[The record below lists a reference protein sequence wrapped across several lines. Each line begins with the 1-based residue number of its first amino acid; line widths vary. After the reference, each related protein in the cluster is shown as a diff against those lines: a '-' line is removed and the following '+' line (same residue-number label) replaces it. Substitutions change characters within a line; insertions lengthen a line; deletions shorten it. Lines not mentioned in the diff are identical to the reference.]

1 MTEVIALKPFKDGG
15 EKRAPR
21 DKFTVHPL
29 RAKELAA
36 KGLVRIATEAGTPIK
51 KPMAAGPAAPS
62 SSSAAAPPSVPE
74 ILPASKSG
82 AKRVRNRKKKDR
94 GASSSQ
100 TPPTE

>member
-1 MTEVIALKPFKDGG
+1 MTEVVALKPFKDAGQ
-15 EKRAPR
+15 KYAPR

-36 KGLVRIATEAGTPIK
+36 KGLVRIATEAGAPIK

-62 SSSAAAPPSVPE
+62 LSSAAAPPSAPT

-82 AKRVRNRKKKDR
+82 VKRVRNRKRK
-94 GASSSQ
+94 GASSAP
-100 TPPTE
+100 TPPIE